1 MIAQSNLDTPGWFG
15 WAFLFPSQKSTG
27 RHLGG
32 DSRRF
37 VSEGRIREDNFQMT
51 GNSGDEGSETMAGMA
66 MDSDF
71 RENRWEKYQRLKR
84 WLE

>member
-15 WAFLFPSQKSTG
+15 WAFLRLTQKSTG

-51 GNSGDEGSETMAGMA
+51 GNSSETMAGMA
-66 MDSDF
+66 MDSDA
-71 RENRWEKYQRLKR
+71 
-84 WLE
+84 